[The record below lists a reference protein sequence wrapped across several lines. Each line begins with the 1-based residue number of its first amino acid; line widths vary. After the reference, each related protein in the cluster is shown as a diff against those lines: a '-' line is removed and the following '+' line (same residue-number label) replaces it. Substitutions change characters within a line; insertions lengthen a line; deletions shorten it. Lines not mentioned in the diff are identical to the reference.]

1 MMNTNGAAAE
11 QTTEGASAQELRA
24 ELLADALGRKR
35 AVRSSR
41 DRPGSLANAAL
52 APSRVVSDRSGC
64 TPPFA

>member
-11 QTTEGASAQELRA
+11 QTTEGASAQVPRA
-24 ELLADALGRKR
+24 ELLVNALERKR

-52 APSRVVSDRSGC
+52 APSRVSSTRSGYLLR
-64 TPPFA
+64 F